1 MKKLFIYTILVLAMI
16 GCGSNG
22 TKYSVTDDGNGTRS
36 PRISKT
42 LEESFNDGNLTES
55 DESNY
60 TYNNQNLLIEI
71 AGQYNTTSYKYN
83 KNKQILDV
91 TINRGGGAF
100 VYTSQHYNYSQDL
113 FMKNKLPV
121 VVSRDEVTIFRGI
134 ANHGIREY
142 TYKLDENGKAIW
154 LVSTIVKT
162 TGINSTE
169 YSVQDIMNYHYDT
182 DNRRI
187 EIVHEDGGKE
197 KISYTDFG
205 ALASSESSVH
215 KTVHKY
221 DKNHL
226 LHSTKKYVKNDNNE
240 WELIDK
246 TTYFYEDKPYYSA
259 PSLL

>member
-55 DESNY
+55 YESNY
-60 TYNNQNLLIEI
+60 TYNNQNLLVEI
-71 AGQYNTTSYKYN
+71 ARQFETTSYEYN

-91 TINRGGGAF
+91 SIKHIGGAF
-100 VYTSQHYNYSQDL
+100 VYTNQHYNYSQDL

-121 VVSRDEVTIFRGI
+121 VVFRDEVTTFRGM
-134 ANHGIREY
+134 ANKGIREY
-142 TYKLDENGKAIW
+142 TYQLDENGKAIW

-162 TGINSTE
+162 TGLNSAE
-169 YSVQDIMNYHYDT
+169 YTVDDIMNYHYDT

-187 EIVHEDGGKE
+187 EIVHEDGKKE

-205 ALASSESSVH
+205 ALASSESSLF
-215 KTVHKY
+215 KTVYKY
-221 DKNHL
+221 NKNHL
-226 LHSTKKYVKNDNNE
+226 LHSTEQYVKNDNNE